1 MRDQRQAELRRGPT
15 AEAVRLRFFLAEAL
29 RSIRANAAVSVAAT
43 VTVLIAVFILGAF
56 IPSFLYVQS
65 TVDSPEEQASTS
77 TSSSRDSA
85 TVAQVNGL
93 SRPARRPP
101 GPGLIKSFT
110 YVSKDE
116 ALERAA
122 QTRLKDPSILEELPG
137 NPLPGQVRRQ
147 ADRPGAGPADHR
159 PAQATARRSTT
170 ELGISYGK
178 ETADKLLSVARFIQW
193 AGLGLISI
201 LLVASIL
208 LIGNTIRLS
217 IFARRREV
225 EVMKLVGAT
234 NWFIRWPFVIEGII
248 CGLVGA
254 VLSVV
259 LLWAVKV
266 GVVDNWIQDADS
278 AAHARRGDHHRLPG
292 AGPDP
297 DRLRR
302 PRGRARQRHHA
313 APLPQGLSRPPHRAA
328 GIPRAGRG
336 LSSVVGPVRR
346 RPRP

>member
-1 MRDQRQAELRRGPT
+1 MSPKFFV
-15 AEAVRLRFFLAEAL
+15 AEAW

-65 TVDSPEEQASTS
+65 TVDSQKEKVDIDAFIS
-77 TSSSRDSA
+77 DSA
-85 TVAQVNGL
+85 TVPQVEGLRTQLVALQSNGQI
-93 SRPARRPP
+93 RE
-101 GPGLIKSFT
+101 FT
-110 YVSKDE
+110 YVSKDD
-116 ALERAA
+116 ALTELRG
-122 QTRLKDPSILEELPG
+122 RLKDPSILEELPS
-137 NPLPGQVRRQ
+137 NPLPAKFNIKPTDPDNAQGIIDQIS
-147 ADRPGAGPADHR
+147 DSPAID
-159 PAQATARRSTT
+159 P

-193 AGLGLISI
+193 AGLGLITI

-234 NWFIRWPFVIEGII
+234 NWFIRWPFVIEGVI

-254 VLSVV
+254 ILSVA

-266 GVVDNWIQDADS
+266 GVVDQWIQDADS
-278 AAHARRGDHHRLPG
+278 ALTRDQATTIGFPLLGLILILSGGLVG
-292 AGPDP
+292 ALGSGIT
-297 DRLRR
+297 LRR
-302 PRGRARQRHHA
+302 F
-313 APLPQGLSRPPHRAA
+313 LK
-328 GIPRAGRG
+328 
-336 LSSVVGPVRR
+336 V
-346 RPRP
+346 